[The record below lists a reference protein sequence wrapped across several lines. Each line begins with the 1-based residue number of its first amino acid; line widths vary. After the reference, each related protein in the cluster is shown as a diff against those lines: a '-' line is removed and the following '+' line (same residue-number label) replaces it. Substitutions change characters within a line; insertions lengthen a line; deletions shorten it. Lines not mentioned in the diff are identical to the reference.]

1 MGNAHHGP
9 LVGVAAALGPEALEG
24 SVSRVAGLHPL
35 AALLRRYAF
44 AYTATH
50 DFDVCNHI
58 MVEEYVLRMGP
69 HEIRGREAAYKPATA
84 AQYRQFPGL
93 GFTIHDLLLNGDR
106 AALCFSEHG
115 RSARTGTSAVWR
127 GISLYRWDGSRLLEC
142 RVEQDYLGRRR
153 QLDSGVPDPL
163 PSPALDPWT
172 AGATESD
179 AAVEAAARAWLES
192 AALLSPAG
200 AVFDTEDVGHAHG
213 RCLLDVEDID
223 VLDLL
228 SAGPRFAFHLV
239 VRGRYRDGLPRAAGH
254 VGARAELYVCG
265 MGRVAGSEVEDVRAV
280 SDRLGLERRLRG
292 ELR

>member
-1 MGNAHHGP
+1 MGDAHRGP
-9 LVGVAAALGPEALEG
+9 LVGGATALEPEALVG
-24 SVSRVAGLHPL
+24 SVSRTARLHPL

-50 DFDVCNHI
+50 DFDVCDHI
-58 MVEEYVLRMGP
+58 MVDDYVLRMGP
-69 HEIRGREAAYKPATA
+69 HVIRGRDAAYKPATA

-115 RSARTGTSAVWR
+115 RSARTGTGAVWR
-127 GISLYRWDGSRLLEC
+127 GISMYRWDGSRLVEC

-163 PSPALDPWT
+163 PSPAVDPWT

-179 AAVEAAARAWLES
+179 AAVEAAARAWLEGG
-192 AALLSPAG
+192 ALLSAAG
-200 AVFDTEDVGHAHG
+200 AVLDTEDVGHASA
-213 RCLLDVEDID
+213 RCLLDAEDIEI
-223 VLDLL
+223 LDLL
-228 SAGPRFAFHLV
+228 SAGPRIAFHLV
-239 VRGRYRDGLPRAAGH
+239 VRGQYSDGLPRAAEH
-254 VGARAELYVCG
+254 VGARAELFVCG

-292 ELR
+292 EVR